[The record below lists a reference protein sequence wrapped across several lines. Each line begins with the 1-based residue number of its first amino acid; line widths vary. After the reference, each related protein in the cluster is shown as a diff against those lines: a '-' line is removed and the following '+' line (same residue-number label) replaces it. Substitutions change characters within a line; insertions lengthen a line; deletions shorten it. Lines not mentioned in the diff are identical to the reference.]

1 MAERSPLEGSG
12 SRPHPSAADDRIPR
26 PKHSLALSSGA
37 VFAISLSVQLIGF
50 IGSTVFLA
58 RHVGITDSGKALI
71 GLAQLFLLIASSI
84 NGLGDLRIGTAYT
97 YFLARGKSPTD
108 NTGTYL
114 LFRAA
119 MVALAGLVLFV
130 IAPYA
135 IGGENF
141 APSSSNLAMFGVFLT
156 LPLLWSFSTVYN
168 QMHIGLGDAV
178 KAQSPTLVEGVA
190 RLPVLIYATF
200 YAPNLEAITAAYVV
214 GALASALYSLPA
226 VSRQLRR
233 ARREEI
239 LGLFRFAWPL
249 MASLFLNYVVTNLI
263 PFFVAGQGTALLNI
277 FLITNGFRILL
288 LSVAT
293 AITVPFFPYIAGLHQ
308 RREYERIRQGTWQA
322 LRYAAML
329 LVPGIVALV
338 TYRSN
343 FLNVLTNATYVGPG
357 SLVLAVLV
365 AGSLP
370 LAFSQIMQSSI
381 NAIGRQRLEL
391 YITSTQFGTLLLAT
405 VLFVPPYAIFPVFN
419 SFIPASQEPG
429 LVAAAATVLLSSV
442 AAMGLNTYFMEKLT
456 RVHIQPWPI
465 LGITLSAAGSFTA
478 LSIVNRTKLFP
489 VSSSYQLVAAVLI
502 GFTVYLLILAG
513 IGELTRTDVRSIG
526 QSLGVPR
533 PLYDTIARLCWREDH
548 PGLPPVDLSRAAG
561 LRPTELPETFTGTTE
576 GPELGQVSGESAD
589 RENGRLKD

>member
-1 MAERSPLEGSG
+1 MAERSPLERSG
-12 SRPHPSAADDRIPR
+12 PLPQTSARAGAVPP
-26 PKHSLALSSGA
+26 PKHSLALSSGV
-37 VFAISLSVQLIGF
+37 VFAISLTVQLIGF
-50 IGSTVFLA
+50 IGSTIFLA
-58 RHVGITDSGKALI
+58 RHVGITDAGKALI
-71 GLAQLFLLIASSI
+71 GLAQLFLLTASSI

-119 MVALAGLVLFV
+119 MVALAGLVIFV
-130 IAPYA
+130 IAPSV
-135 IGGENF
+135 IGGSNF
-141 APSSSNLAMFGVFLT
+141 ASGSSNLAMFGIFLT

-168 QMHIGLGDAV
+168 QMHIGLGDSV
-178 KAQSPTLVEGVA
+178 KAQFPTLVEGAA

-214 GALASALYSLPA
+214 GALASALYSFPA
-226 VSRQLRR
+226 VSHQLRK
-233 ARREEI
+233 ARRVEI
-239 LGLFRFAWPL
+239 LRLFRFAWPL

-277 FLITNGFRILL
+277 YLVTNGFRILL

-293 AITVPFFPYIAGLHQ
+293 AITTPLFPYIAGLHQ

-329 LVPGIVALV
+329 LVPAVVALV

-343 FLNVLTNATYVGPG
+343 VLNVLTNASYVLPG

-365 AGSLP
+365 AGALP

-405 VLFVPPYAIFPVFN
+405 VLFVPPYAIFPVFDT
-419 SFIPASQEPG
+419 FIPASQDPG

-442 AAMGLNTYFMEKLT
+442 AAMALNTYFMERLT

-465 LGITLSAAGSFTA
+465 VGITLSAAGSFLA
-478 LSIVNRTKLFP
+478 LSILNHTRLFP
-489 VSSSYQLVAAVLI
+489 VSSSYQLVAAVLV
-502 GFTVYLLILAG
+502 GFVVYLLILAG
-513 IGELTRTDVRSIG
+513 IGELTRADVRSIG
-526 QSLGVPR
+526 QSLGLPR
-533 PLYDTIARLCWREDH
+533 LLYEPIARVCWREDH
-548 PGLPPVDLSRAAG
+548 PGLSPVDLSRADG
-561 LRPTELPETFTGTTE
+561 LRSTELPETFTGTTE
-576 GPELGQVSGESAD
+576 GPEIAAVLPESAEAEEAP
-589 RENGRLKD
+589 RRN